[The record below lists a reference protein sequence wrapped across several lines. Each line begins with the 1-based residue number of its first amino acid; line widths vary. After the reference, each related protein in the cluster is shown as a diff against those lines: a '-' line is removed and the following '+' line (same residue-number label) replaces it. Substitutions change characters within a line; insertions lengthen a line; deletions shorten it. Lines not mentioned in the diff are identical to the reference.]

1 MELNGLWERQNIDEK
16 KMDVIR
22 KDWTEGKVPDLPYM
36 IIDQSNLKHIIG
48 EKLKSIDGARMTT
61 TIIQAQYGDGKTNAL
76 KYLKLYFD
84 NHGDLGIHLFYCRAN
99 VDQTDFC
106 LLLLQQLQDNC
117 MDELVKG
124 IMNLREIEGFDPS
137 ELANGYDEDFSH
149 IREYTQILFKKGQDA
164 DIVKNLIYLGTG
176 RLYSKGAFLK
186 YGLSQLTDFN
196 RREVFV
202 LFLNILSKCN
212 YRVVFAVDELE
223 KINDKSTKRMAYF
236 FNSYRELIDLFNKI
250 KGHYLI
256 TTITHAIE
264 IASLSQPFWGRIKND
279 VVVIEKIKRE
289 EDLEELVKLM
299 ADLLGLA
306 VDSGRVM
313 DIVSKIARNKSLD
326 SNRFVIRAIGDA
338 LNNIQPAGFEEEL
351 KKDSEVEAL
360 YNELLTQVKTDNGV
374 KNLSRILF
382 DPLQYYLEALQYEK
396 VDDNLYRR
404 DYQAF
409 VDTISKRAYFF
420 LFNDDTKIKGRIKE
434 FVENKGITRFVV
446 FVPKELT
453 VTHSLLDIEGIEIK
467 IIDYDPVQLFVLLDI
482 YRRNF
487 DKQDKI
493 FRLIGIVTQQVFE

>member
-1 MELNGLWERQNIDEK
+1 MEINGLWEKQTVNEK
-16 KMDVIR
+16 KMEVIR
-22 KDWTEGKVPDLPYM
+22 KDWTEGKVPDLPYV
-36 IIDQSNLKHIIG
+36 IVDQSNLKRHIE
-48 EKLKSIDGARMTT
+48 EKLKSIDGSLMTT
-61 TIIQAQYGDGKTNAL
+61 TVIQAQYGDGKTNAL
-76 KYLKLYFD
+76 KYLKLYFE
-84 NHGDLGIHLFYCRAN
+84 NHTELGVHLLYCRAN
-99 VDQTDFC
+99 VDQTDLCMF
-106 LLLLQQLQDNC
+106 LLQHLQDNC
-117 MDELVKG
+117 MEELVSDV
-124 IMNLREIEGFDPS
+124 MYLRENEDFNPA
-137 ELANGYDEDFSH
+137 ELANRYDEDFSH
-149 IREYTQILFKKGQDA
+149 IREYTQKLFNKGQNA

-176 RLYSKGAFLK
+176 RLYSKGAFQK

-202 LFLNILSKCN
+202 LFLNILSTCN

-256 TTITHAIE
+256 TTITHAID
-264 IASLSQPFWGRIKND
+264 IASLSQPLWGRIEKD

-289 EDLEELVKLM
+289 EDLEELVKLI
-299 ADLLGLA
+299 ADLLGLTI
-306 VDSGRVM
+306 DYGRVK

-338 LNNIQPAGFEEEL
+338 LNDIQPTDFEEEL

-360 YNELLTQVKTDNGV
+360 YDEALTKVKSDDGV
-374 KNLSRILF
+374 KNISRTLF

-420 LFNDDTKIKGRIKE
+420 LFNDDTKIRGRIKE
-434 FVENKGITRFVV
+434 FVENKKITRFVV

-453 VTHSLLDIEGIEIK
+453 VTHSLLDIEGIEVK
-467 IIDYDPVQLFVLLDI
+467 IIDYDPAKLFVLLDI

-487 DKQDKI
+487 DKQDEI